1 MPKHAVAVVNV
12 HPGSSWWQR
21 GGGGVVV
28 PWGGGGWHLTEQRR
42 GGSGRFLK
50 AHVVRG
56 RGTWL
61 LPLPGT
67 IVYYIRRLHM
77 ELDLQ
82 SLFGLHVTWCAQL
95 FSLTETPQ
103 PPPLPPR

>member
-28 PWGGGGWHLTEQRR
+28 PWGGGGWHLTEQRG
-42 GGSGRFLK
+42 GGSGRFLQ
-50 AHVVRG
+50 AHVLRG

-61 LPLPGT
+61 LPLPET
-67 IVYYIRRLHM
+67 IVYYIRWLNM

-82 SLFGLHVTWCAQL
+82 SLFGLQIT
-95 FSLTETPQ
+95 
-103 PPPLPPR
+103 

>member
-12 HPGSSWWQR
+12 YSGSSWGQG

-28 PWGGGGWHLTEQRR
+28 PQGGGGRDLTEQRG

-61 LPLPGT
+61 LPLPET
-67 IVYYIRRLHM
+67 IV
-77 ELDLQ
+77 
-82 SLFGLHVTWCAQL
+82 G
-95 FSLTETPQ
+95 
-103 PPPLPPR
+103 